1 MAKHRFRFNP
11 ANLTYEKIE
20 TGIKQIVN
28 SVLVYLSIALV
39 FGGIGALLALYFV
52 DSPTERILRK
62 ELSQYELEL
71 KIFNDKLS
79 EVEAVLAD
87 VEYRDDNIYRIIF
100 EAEPIPSNIR
110 KAGYGGTDR
119 YSKYDNYENGR
130 LLKDIAKKIDILSG
144 RLYTQTISLDEVYAL
159 AADKERMLNSIPAI
173 RPVRETDMR
182 RISSYFG
189 YRTDPFYKVKKL
201 HEGIDFSLAVGE
213 DVMTTGD
220 GVIAEVQKNKQ
231 NGYGHYI
238 EVDHGFGYTTLYAHL
253 SAFNVKKG
261 DKVKRGQ
268 VIGYVGNTG
277 KSVGPHLHYE
287 VRKNGRAVDPIN
299 YFFNDIT
306 PEEYET
312 MLQLSEIPT
321 QTMD

>member
-130 LLKDIAKKIDILSG
+130 LLKDVAKKIDILSG